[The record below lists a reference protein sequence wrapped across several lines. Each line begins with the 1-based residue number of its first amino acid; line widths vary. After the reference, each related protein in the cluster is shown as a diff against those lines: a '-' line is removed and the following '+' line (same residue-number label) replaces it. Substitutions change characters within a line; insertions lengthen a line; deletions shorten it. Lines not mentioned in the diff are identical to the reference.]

1 VSFTNFLFTIF
12 VPNSSIVSLLS
23 FASNS
28 INKLPFAS
36 LVIIFP
42 TLFAISKKAS
52 IILFPINIVFI
63 SCFGISASPITS
75 KSNLDDATSEFVYA
89 GRNKAKY
96 IVDCYADKTT
106 QFSQGQ
112 KINTVLSEIASKF
125 DLEVIGDAEMPKQ
138 DMKTILIGNK
148 IIDAF
153 LEIANSVGKIITSD
167 AKGNLLIEFEAK
179 DKSET
184 ILEFGTNIVKR
195 KFVND
200 TTKVFDKYVTVAQSN
215 YLAEQTQD
223 VFIKGVYGEGK
234 FVKTKVLQNCLT
246 AQECENIS
254 KIQYKKDMRK
264 SYTYT
269 ATINTVEIDVNTQ
282 YFVNIF
288 KIVCFAK
295 NVLVKSTKS
304 DITLL
309 LASAQYDVNS
319 KLLLVFLLLFLV
331 CCCSFI

>member
-1 VSFTNFLFTIF
+1 MKALVNGIEKKFNEIETFEDIGSIARQFTLVEKAEKQNLFVDDVIEIYNDF
-12 VPNSSIVSLLS
+12 G
-23 FASNS
+23 
-28 INKLPFAS
+28 K
-36 LVIIFP
+36 LVIKGEVEYIE
-42 TLFAISKKAS
+42 A
-52 IILFPINIVFI
+52 
-63 SCFGISASPITS
+63 
-75 KSNLDDATSEFVYA
+75 NLDDKISEFIYA

-125 DLEVIGDAEMPKQ
+125 GLEVVGDAEMPKQ

-167 AKGNLLIEFEAK
+167 AIGNLLIEFEAN
-179 DKSET
+179 DKSNT

-195 KFVND
+195 KFIQD
-200 TTKVFDKYVTVAQSN
+200 TTKVFDQYITVAQSN

-223 VFIKGVYGEGK
+223 VFIKGVYGQGK
-234 FVKTKVLQNCLT
+234 FIKTKVLQNCLT
-246 AQECENIS
+246 SQECEKIS
-254 KIQYKKDMRK
+254 KIEYKKDVRK

-282 YFVNIF
+282 YFIKDTQLGINEQMNCKSLMNI
-288 KIVCFAK
+288 IRE
-295 NVLVKSTKS
+295 NVKET
-304 DITLL
+304 I
-309 LASAQYDVNS
+309 A
-319 KLLLVFLLLFLV
+319 VFEKVLND
-331 CCCSFI
+331 

>member
-1 VSFTNFLFTIF
+1 MKVLVNGVEKKFNEIETFEDIGSVARQFTLVEKSEKQNLIIDDVVEIYDDFG
-12 VPNSSIVSLLS
+12 
-23 FASNS
+23 
-28 INKLPFAS
+28 K
-36 LVIIFP
+36 LVIKGEIEYIE
-42 TLFAISKKAS
+42 A
-52 IILFPINIVFI
+52 
-63 SCFGISASPITS
+63 
-75 KSNLDDATSEFVYA
+75 NLDDATSEFVYA

-200 TTKVFDKYVTVAQSN
+200 TTKVFDKYVTVTQSN

-282 YFVNIF
+282 YFIKDTQLGINEQMNCKSLMNIVTENTKETIAVF
-288 KIVCFAK
+288 EK
-295 NVLVKSTKS
+295 VLN
-304 DITLL
+304 D
-309 LASAQYDVNS
+309 
-319 KLLLVFLLLFLV
+319 
-331 CCCSFI
+331 

>member
-1 VSFTNFLFTIF
+1 MKVLVNSVEKKFNEIETFEDIGSVARQFTLVEKSEKQNLIIDDVVEIYDDFG
-12 VPNSSIVSLLS
+12 
-23 FASNS
+23 
-28 INKLPFAS
+28 K
-36 LVIIFP
+36 LVIKGEIEYIE
-42 TLFAISKKAS
+42 A
-52 IILFPINIVFI
+52 
-63 SCFGISASPITS
+63 
-75 KSNLDDATSEFVYA
+75 NLDDATSEFVYA

-282 YFVNIF
+282 YFIKDTQLGINEQMNCKSLMNIVTENTKETIAVF
-288 KIVCFAK
+288 EK
-295 NVLVKSTKS
+295 VLN
-304 DITLL
+304 D
-309 LASAQYDVNS
+309 
-319 KLLLVFLLLFLV
+319 
-331 CCCSFI
+331 